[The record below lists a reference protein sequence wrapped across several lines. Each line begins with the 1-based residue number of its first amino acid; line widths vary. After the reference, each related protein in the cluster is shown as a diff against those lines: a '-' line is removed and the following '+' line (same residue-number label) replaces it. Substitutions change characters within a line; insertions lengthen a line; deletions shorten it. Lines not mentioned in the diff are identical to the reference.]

1 MKTER
6 YDQERELL
14 RKEVLFLRYGSEAP
28 ATDPRPRP
36 LLTMA
41 FVARLMRLK
50 LSQVVYIE

>member
-6 YDQERELL
+6 YNQVRELL

-28 ATDPRPRP
+28 AVDPRPRP

-41 FVARLMRLK
+41 FVGRLMRLK
-50 LSQVVYIE
+50 ASQVAYIE